1 MLPPMTA
8 VETEEFV
15 DHSKATL
22 TEAERDALV
31 AHLGANPARNRTD
44 PRILLAV
51 IAYQPDAVEDAL
63 RKAS

>member
-1 MLPPMTA
+1 MAMLPPMTA

-44 PRILLAV
+44 QR
-51 IAYQPDAVEDAL
+51 
-63 RKAS
+63 ASSWR